1 MPRKDA
7 LEYLNRRLKEA
18 EDSLVQFQL
27 AIIDHG
33 LRVRERDVNGERDIT
48 DRCLK
53 DEVAACNEYRRLIDE
68 WSSE

>member
-1 MPRKDA
+1 MSREDLLK
-7 LEYLNRRLKEA
+7 YLKRRLTES
-18 EDSLVQFQL
+18 EDSLAQFQL

-53 DEVAACNEYRRLIDE
+53 EEVAACDEYRRLIDE